1 MKKVLVTG
9 GTGFVGAP
17 VVAELLARGYEVCVV
32 SSKKAQ
38 TIQAQTSGTLTTCQ
52 LDLMDFSGVR
62 TFLQQNR
69 FDGIIHMAWL
79 SATGAHAHNSDG
91 NLNWTMAGLNLL
103 QCYVEQG
110 GRKFLG
116 AGTMSEYDF
125 AHGYLREDATPL
137 TSKFLYGQCKS
148 SLYNIGAAY
157 CKLHDVDFKW
167 GRIFNL
173 YGPHEKEA
181 RLIPAVIT
189 ACLRGE
195 DVKVSDC
202 IKFQDYL
209 HVFDAA
215 KGMVDLFESSAT
227 GAVNICSGAPVRLR
241 TIVEKIVELI
251 GFKGKVLWGA
261 IPSYFDELVVV
272 GDNKRLIEAVG
283 WKQQI
288 ELNNGLQM
296 TIDWWK
302 ESGRV

>member
-9 GTGFVGAP
+9 ATGFIGAP
-17 VVAELLARGYEVCVV
+17 VVIELIARGYEVHAL
-32 SSKKAQ
+32 SSSRREGQ
-38 TIQAQTSGTLTTCQ
+38 SDSLHWYQ
-52 LDLMDFSGVR
+52 LDLMNLEQVR
-62 TFLQQNR
+62 NFLQKNK
-69 FDGIIHMAWL
+69 FDGVIHLAWL
-79 SATGAHAHNSDG
+79 SATGAHAHAADENVS
-91 NLNWTMAGLNLL
+91 WTIASLNLL
-103 QCYVEQG
+103 QSYIELG

-125 AHGYLREDATPL
+125 SYGYLREDETPL

-148 SLYNIGAAY
+148 SLYNMGSAY
-157 CKLHDVDFKW
+157 CQQHGADFKW
-167 GRIFNL
+167 ARIFNL
-173 YGPHEKEA
+173 YGPNEKVA

-189 ACLRGE
+189 SSLKGE
-195 DVKVSDC
+195 DIKVSDC

-215 KGMVDLFESSAT
+215 KGVVDLFESDVQ

-241 TIVEKIVELI
+241 TIVEKIVELTA
-251 GFKGKVLWGA
+251 FKGQVLWGA
-261 IPSYFDELVVV
+261 IPSYFDDLVVA
-272 GDNKRLIEAVG
+272 GCNKHLIENVG

-288 ELNNGLQM
+288 ELNDGLQM